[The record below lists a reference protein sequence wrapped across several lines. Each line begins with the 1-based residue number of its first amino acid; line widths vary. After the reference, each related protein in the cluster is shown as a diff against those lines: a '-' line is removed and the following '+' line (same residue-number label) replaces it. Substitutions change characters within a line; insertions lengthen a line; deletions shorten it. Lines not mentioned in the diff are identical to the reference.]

1 MFSTLPQSVRD
12 EGWQAWEIDRMQ
24 RQDFNAPQPP
34 AVTSDSETSY
44 VSIADSIP
52 TRRRKLNGPI
62 CPGQLA
68 HLHGMRR
75 KAQRTAYNARRSKE
89 GSAHLDGLVRD
100 ISIALDTYQARDATG
115 RFCQQ

>member
-24 RQDFNAPQPP
+24 REDFNAPPPP
-34 AVTSDSETSY
+34 AVRSDSETSY

-52 TRRRKLNGPI
+52 TRKRKLNGPI
-62 CPGQLA
+62 CPGHSA
-68 HLHGMRR
+68 HLRAMRR
-75 KAQRTAYNARRSKE
+75 KAQRTAYNARRSKG
-89 GSAHLDGLVRD
+89 GSAHLDELVRD
-100 ISIALDTYQARDATG
+100 ISIALDTDQARDATG